1 MESGCERVKKLKERV
16 MRTYAL
22 SEQGAADFF
31 KAVLA
36 CALSDIVLMFPVG
49 VLFLLSSDCMSGT
62 IPASHFPLYLA
73 GSAVCLLLIFL
84 TAFRQYNATFFSTYK
99 ESGVRRIALS
109 EKLRK
114 LPLSFFA
121 KKDLSDLTAAILG
134 DCEAIEHAF
143 SHQMPQFWGAMIST
157 CFVALMLLGYNW
169 RMGLAALWPLPVS
182 LFIVGSSKEAQNR
195 IGRKQNEA
203 KLDLADGIQ
212 EYLECFRD
220 LKSAN
225 AQREYL
231 DALKSKARLVE
242 KRSLDSELKTALYVV
257 SAQML
262 LKFGIATTAL
272 AGSSLLI
279 RGEIDALTFFGFL
292 IAVSRIYEPMSGN
305 LVNLAAV
312 NALQINMD
320 RMEEINRQKE
330 RTGTAEFHPDGYDI
344 TFDDV
349 RFAYDSGETVLDGVS
364 FTAKQGEVTA
374 LVGPSGG
381 GKTTVSRLA
390 ARFWD
395 ADGGTVR
402 IGGVDASMVDP
413 EVLLSAY
420 SIVFQDVTLFNQTVM
435 ENIRLGR
442 KGATDEE
449 VLEAARLANVAEFA
463 EKLPEGWDT
472 LIGENGCQL
481 SGGER
486 QRISIAR
493 AFLKDAPVIL
503 LDEATASLDAEN
515 ETSVQTA
522 LSRLIA
528 RKTVLIIAHR
538 LRTVSGADKI
548 IVLSGG
554 RTAESGTPQELE
566 ARDGIFS
573 RMARIQRE
581 AESWSL
587 ARDVPPGESDGI
599 AD

>member
-157 CFVALMLLGYNW
+157 CFVALMLLVYDW

-231 DALKSKARLVE
+231 DALTSKARLVE

-279 RGEIDALTFFGFL
+279 RGELDALTFFGFL

-312 NALQINMD
+312 NALQINMN
-320 RMEEINRQKE
+320 RMEEINGQKE
-330 RTGTAEFHPDGYDI
+330 QGGTMEFHPDGYDI
-344 TFDDV
+344 TFDNV

>member
-1 MESGCERVKKLKERV
+1 MKKLKERV

-22 SEQGAADFF
+22 SEEGAAGFF
-31 KAVLA
+31 KATLA
-36 CALSDIVLMFPVG
+36 CALSDVVLMFPVG
-49 VLFLLSSDCMSGT
+49 VLFLLSSDCLSGT
-62 IPASHFPLYLA
+62 IPASHFPLYVA
-73 GSAVCLLLIFL
+73 GVAVCLLLIFL

-157 CFVALMLLGYNW
+157 CFVAVMLLGYDW

-182 LFIVGSSKEAQNR
+182 LFIVASSKEAQNR
-195 IGRKQNEA
+195 VSRKQNKA
-203 KLDLADGIQ
+203 KLDLADSVQ

-231 DALKSKARLVE
+231 DALKAKARLVE

-279 RGEIDALTFFGFL
+279 GGEIDALTFFGFL

-312 NALQINMD
+312 NALQINMN
-320 RMEEINRQKE
+320 RMEEINCQKE
-330 RTGTAEFHPDGYDI
+330 QTGTTEFRPDGYDI
-344 TFDDV
+344 TFDNV
-349 RFAYDSGETVLDGVS
+349 RFGYDSGETVLEGVS

-395 ADGGTVR
+395 PDGGEVR
-402 IGGVDASMVDP
+402 IGGGDASTVDP
-413 EVLLSAY
+413 EVLLSAF

-442 KGATDEE
+442 KGATDAE
-449 VLEAARLANVAEFA
+449 VLEAARLANVVEFA
-463 EKLPEGWDT
+463 EKLPHGWDT

-554 RTAESGTPQELE
+554 KTVEIGSPQELE
-566 ARDGIFS
+566 AQDGIFS
-573 RMARIQRE
+573 RMALIQRE

-587 ARDVPPGESDGI
+587 TRAVSLRESAGI
-599 AD
+599 AE

>member
-1 MESGCERVKKLKERV
+1 MKKLKERV

-22 SEQGAADFF
+22 SEEGAAGFF
-31 KAVLA
+31 KATLA
-36 CALSDIVLMFPVG
+36 CALSDVVLMFPVG
-49 VLFLLSSDCMSGT
+49 VLFLLSSDCLSGT
-62 IPASHFPLYLA
+62 IPANHFPLYVA
-73 GSAVCLLLIFL
+73 GIAVCLLLIFL
-84 TAFRQYNATFFSTYK
+84 TAFWQYNATFFSTYK

-157 CFVALMLLGYNW
+157 CFVAAMLLGYDW

-195 IGRKQNEA
+195 VSRKQNEA

-225 AQREYL
+225 AQGEYL
-231 DALKSKARLVE
+231 DGLKSKARLVE

-330 RTGTAEFHPDGYDI
+330 QTGTTEFRPDGYDI

-402 IGGVDASMVDP
+402 IGGVDASTVDP

-442 KGATDEE
+442 KGATDAE
-449 VLEAARLANVAEFA
+449 VLEAARLANVVEFA
-463 EKLPEGWDT
+463 EKLPDGWNT

-538 LRTVSGADKI
+538 MRTVSGADKI

-554 RTAESGTPQELE
+554 KAAESGSPQELE
-566 ARDGIFS
+566 ARDGLFS
-573 RMARIQRE
+573 RMARAQRE

-587 ARDVPPGESDGI
+587 EQGI
-599 AD
+599 

>member
-1 MESGCERVKKLKERV
+1 MKKLKERV

-22 SEQGAADFF
+22 SEEGAAGFF
-31 KAVLA
+31 KATLA
-36 CALSDIVLMFPVG
+36 CALSDVVLMFPVG

-62 IPASHFPLYLA
+62 IPASHFPLYVA
-73 GSAVCLLLIFL
+73 GITVCLLLIFL

-157 CFVALMLLGYNW
+157 CFVAVMLLVYDW

-231 DALKSKARLVE
+231 DALKSKTRLVE

-292 IAVSRIYEPMSGN
+292 ITVSRIYEPMSGN

-330 RTGTAEFHPDGYDI
+330 QTGTTEFHPDGYDI
-344 TFDDV
+344 TFENV

-395 ADGGTVR
+395 PDSGTVR
-402 IGGVDASMVDP
+402 IGGVDASTVDP

-442 KGATDEE
+442 KDATDAE
-449 VLEAARLANVAEFA
+449 VLKAARLANVNEFA
-463 EKLPEGWDT
+463 EKLPDGWNT

-554 RTAESGTPQELE
+554 IVAESGSPQELE
-566 ARDGIFS
+566 ARDGLFF

-587 ARDVPPGESDGI
+587 ARDVSLGESAGI
-599 AD
+599 AE

>member
-1 MESGCERVKKLKERV
+1 MKKLKERV

-31 KAVLA
+31 KATLA
-36 CALSDIVLMFPVG
+36 CALSDVVLMFPVG
-49 VLFLLSSDCMSGT
+49 VLFLLSSDCLSGA
-62 IPASHFPLYLA
+62 IPASHFPLYVGGIA
-73 GSAVCLLLIFL
+73 ACLLLIFL

-157 CFVALMLLGYNW
+157 CFVALTLLCYNW

-195 IGRKQNEA
+195 IGRKQNQA
-203 KLDLADGIQ
+203 KLDLAEGIQ

-320 RMEEINRQKE
+320 RMEDINRQKE
-330 RTGTAEFHPDGYDI
+330 QTGTTEFHPDGYDI
-344 TFDDV
+344 AFDDV

-390 ARFWD
+390 SRFWD
-395 ADGGTVR
+395 ADSGTVR
-402 IGGVDASMVDP
+402 IGGVDVSTVDP

-442 KGATDEE
+442 KGATDAE
-449 VLEAARLANVAEFA
+449 VLEAARLANVHEFA
-463 EKLPEGWDT
+463 EKLPDGWNT

-554 RTAESGTPQELE
+554 TVAESGSPQELE
-566 ARDGIFS
+566 AREGLFF
-573 RMARIQRE
+573 RMARVQRE

-587 ARDVPPGESDGI
+587 ARDVPHGESDGI

>member
-1 MESGCERVKKLKERV
+1 MNKLKERV

-22 SEQGAADFF
+22 SEEGAAGFF
-31 KAVLA
+31 KATLA
-36 CALSDIVLMFPVG
+36 CALSDVVLMFPVG
-49 VLFLLSSDCMSGT
+49 VLFLLSSDCMSGA
-62 IPASHFPLYLA
+62 IPARHFPLYAA
-73 GSAVCLLLIFL
+73 GIAACLLLIFL

-121 KKDLSDLTAAILG
+121 RKDLSDLTTAILG

-157 CFVALMLLGYNW
+157 CFVALMLLCYDW
-169 RMGLAALWPLPVS
+169 RMGLSALWPLPVS

-195 IGRKQNEA
+195 VSRKQNEA

-279 RGEIDALTFFGFL
+279 RGELDALTFFGFL

-312 NALQINMD
+312 NALQINMN
-320 RMEEINRQKE
+320 RMEEINRQE
-330 RTGTAEFHPDGYDI
+330 EQTGAAEFHPDGYDI
-344 TFDDV
+344 TFDNV

-364 FTAKQGEVTA
+364 LTAKQGEVTA

-395 ADGGTVR
+395 ADSGTVR
-402 IGGVDASMVDP
+402 IGGVDVSTVDP

-442 KGATDEE
+442 KGATDAE
-449 VLEAARLANVAEFA
+449 VLEAARLANVTEFA
-463 EKLPEGWDT
+463 EKLPDGWDT

-554 RTAESGTPQELE
+554 KAAESGSPQELE
-566 ARDGIFS
+566 ARGGIFS
-573 RMARIQRE
+573 RMARVQRE

-587 ARDVPPGESDGI
+587 ARDVPPGEPDGN
-599 AD
+599 AG